1 MKSALSL
8 CSLAL
13 NPLAPSPTASMVK
26 IEAGHMTSFGGTACV
41 RVPVGVEVGACFSP
55 SLFATFFRK
64 DRSAV
69 SYTLSKGKLVLKEG
83 KEKLSIPFLPP
94 EEMPTLDV
102 LSKPVPC
109 ELNLEYLKLCAD
121 LVEPDHQKPEC
132 QGISFRNG
140 MMEASNGH
148 ALVSAVSGVDEDF
161 IFNLPVLSA
170 KILLKLKSKVV
181 SVALEKAA
189 VKFNCED
196 GTSVCSMLIYD
207 QLSDTARFY
216 KNDWVN
222 AGIKQSFA
230 SDAGKIECETFEFS
244 GGGVKY
250 SQEKSEGFIEDVCNK
265 NCTMK
270 IAKKGLTTLFK
281 IGHDIRTSKDGCLAM
296 SVGEEAR
303 AVSILYR
310 S

>member
-1 MKSALSL
+1 MKSALAL

-26 IEAGHMTSFGGTACV
+26 IEGGHMTSFGGTACV

-94 EEMPTLDV
+94 DEMATLDV
-102 LSKPVPC
+102 LSAPVPC
-109 ELNLEYLKLCAD
+109 ELNLEHLKLCAD
-121 LVEPDHQKPEC
+121 MVDPTHHKPEC
-132 QGISFRNG
+132 QGVNFRSG
-140 MMEASNGH
+140 VMEASDGRI
-148 ALVSAVSGVDEDF
+148 LVSATSGLDDDMW
-161 IFNLPVLSA
+161 FNLPLVSA

-189 VKFNCED
+189 IRFNCED
-196 GTSVCSMLIYD
+196 GTSVCSVLIYP
-207 QLSDTARFY
+207 QLTDTSPLY
-216 KNDWVN
+216 KHEWIKT
-222 AGIKQSFA
+222 GIKQSFA
-230 SDAGKIECETFEFS
+230 ADVGKIECDTFEFA

-250 SQEKSEGFIEDVCNK
+250 VQEKSEGFIEDVCGKDCKMRISK
-265 NCTMK
+265 NCL
-270 IAKKGLTTLFK
+270 AVLLK
-281 IGHDIRTSKDGCLAM
+281 IGNDIRTSATGSLAM
-296 SVGEEAR
+296 SVSEEAR
-303 AVSILYR
+303 AVSVLY
-310 S
+310 SS

>member
-1 MKSALSL
+1 MKTALSL

-26 IEAGHMTSFGGTACV
+26 IEGGYMTSFGGTACV

-64 DRSAV
+64 DRTAV
-69 SYTLSKGKLVLKEG
+69 SYTLNKGKLVLKEG

-109 ELNLEYLKLCAD
+109 TLNLEHLKLCAD
-121 LVEPDHQKPEC
+121 VVAPDHHKPEC
-132 QGISFRNG
+132 QGVNFRFG
-140 MMEASNGH
+140 VMEATD
-148 ALVSAVSGVDEDF
+148 ARVLVSATSGLDDEMW
-161 IFNLPVLSA
+161 FNLPLVSA

-196 GTSVCSMLIYD
+196 GTSVCSVLIHSN
-207 QLSDTARFY
+207 LTDTSPFY
-216 KNDWVN
+216 KHEWVE
-222 AGIKQSFA
+222 AEIKQSFA
-230 SDAGKIECETFEFS
+230 SDAGKIECETFEFAD
-244 GGGVKY
+244 GGVKY
-250 SQEKSEGFIEDVCNK
+250 TQEKSEGFIEDVCNK
-265 NCTMK
+265 DCTMR
-270 IAKKGLTTLFK
+270 ISKKSLTVLLK
-281 IGHDIRTSKDGCLAM
+281 IGNDIRTSKTGALAM
-296 SVGEEAR
+296 SVSEEAR
-303 AVSILYR
+303 AVSVLY
-310 S
+310 SS